1 MEFNYEHEEVSIG
14 RCSLDLQIAK
24 LDYLINNIEKF

>member
-24 LDYLINNIEKF
+24 LDYLIN